1 MESTVTDF
9 VRVLR
14 NAEVRVSPAETM
26 DAVRA
31 LELVGYGERERVR
44 QVLAATLAKTIDDK
58 ILFDECFERFF
69 AWHDAAPEQETE
81 PLPPAID
88 AARPDALH
96 ESALSEL
103 AALLVAGDAAR
114 LQLAIAAAGRA
125 AGLGNMRIFTQRGLY
140 TRRVL
145 EALGWQEL
153 QEDILNLEQAPEGA
167 DPGRSTG
174 LALKRQA
181 ER

>member
-1 MESTVTDF
+1 
-9 VRVLR
+9 
-14 NAEVRVSPAETM
+14 M

-125 AGLGNMRIFTQRGLY
+125 AGLGNMRIFTQRGPVSY
-140 TRRVL
+140 THLRAHETVL
-145 EALGWQEL
+145 DLVCRL
-153 QEDILNLEQAPEGA
+153 LLEQKKM
-167 DPGRSTG
+167 DT
-174 LALKRQA
+174 
-181 ER
+181 